1 MKSKKIRICKGCNE
15 IIDNPTTSLQQT
27 HPNYKCYRLWQDSIK
42 RSKTA
47 TMRQISGKENDR
59 LRHKAD
65 KTYQIELIKKY
76 PYSIISGLPT
86 EVIHHWIY
94 KSHSN
99 ATRYYVPNGIPVT
112 NDEHGAL
119 HGKCPEFLQNQ
130 IIIAKGIDWLGDVQT
145 ESKKLV
151 KLTDSYL
158 EDVINELNKEG

>member
-1 MKSKKIRICKGCNE
+1 MKNKKTKICKGCGE
-15 IIDNPTTSLQQT
+15 IIENPFTSLQQT
-27 HPNYKCYRLWQDSIK
+27 HQSMKCYRLWKDNQK
-42 RSKTA
+42 RHKTA
-47 TMRQISGKENDR
+47 TMRQISGKENDT

-99 ATRYYVPNGIPVT
+99 ATRYYISNGIPVT

-130 IIIAKGIDWLGDVQT
+130 IIIAKGIDWLEDVQR
-145 ESKKLV
+145 ESKKIV
-151 KLTDSYL
+151 KLTDDYL
-158 EDVINELNKEG
+158 KEVINELNKEG